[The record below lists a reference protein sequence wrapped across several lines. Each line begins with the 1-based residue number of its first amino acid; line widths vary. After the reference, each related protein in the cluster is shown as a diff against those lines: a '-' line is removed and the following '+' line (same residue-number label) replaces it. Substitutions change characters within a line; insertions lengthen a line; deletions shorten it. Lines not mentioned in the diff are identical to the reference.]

1 MGNMSHQ
8 TLLEKYNVLKE
19 ENKKL
24 KKERENE
31 YKSQLEYY
39 YNAYKKIQ
47 DKNEE
52 LKQENKKLKKDKI
65 ELSILI
71 DYLRGKI

>member
-24 KKERENE
+24 KNLKILWKTVEERIEIDKEVIR
-31 YKSQLEYY
+31 
-39 YNAYKKIQ
+39 
-47 DKNEE
+47 DK
-52 LKQENKKLKKDKI
+52 D
-65 ELSILI
+65 
-71 DYLRGKI
+71 